1 MASLAEE
8 RRSDLDCRGW
18 GGERDANLDAAMAG
32 PSGSNGAGQGQSGAG
47 DADADGG
54 DQDGDAVDAAM
65 AGLADG
71 EAHVPAGG
79 VKPAHE
85 LDEDA
90 VNAMDMSGVAEVTKV
105 ARLQGGR
112 TMRDVLQV
120 RSGSLA
126 FFSLNVCP
134 LTRIAPRQKI
144 DYYREHPDPNLA
156 SEGESDE
163 YHLIVQANNL
173 SVEIDNEMLLVHKV
187 RFRNDPG
194 QGSSACPLIFHFL
207 TSALP
212 AQFIRDHYLPR
223 FPELDTLVSSP
234 LPYCR
239 VILALGNGPEL
250 HGDIAGLLPSGSI
263 MAVKVTAATTKGHQ
277 LAEQEWN
284 VVKAA
289 CDMMFKLDE
298 SKRKVSIRGL
308 S

>member
-1 MASLAEE
+1 M
-8 RRSDLDCRGW
+8 
-18 GGERDANLDAAMAG
+18 
-32 PSGSNGAGQGQSGAG
+32 
-47 DADADGG
+47 
-54 DQDGDAVDAAM
+54 
-65 AGLADG
+65 
-71 EAHVPAGG
+71 
-79 VKPAHE
+79 
-85 LDEDA
+85 
-90 VNAMDMSGVAEVTKV
+90 T
-105 ARLQGGR
+105 
-112 TMRDVLQV
+112 
-120 RSGSLA
+120 
-126 FFSLNVCP
+126 
-134 LTRIAPRQKI
+134 
-144 DYYREHPDPNLA
+144 
-156 SEGESDE
+156 
-163 YHLIVQANNL
+163 
-173 SVEIDNEMLLVHKV
+173 LL
-187 RFRNDPG
+187 PG
-194 QGSSACPLIFHFL
+194 F
-207 TSALP
+207 P